1 MTLRSLLKIQ
11 RTPLS
16 AVTAVTP
23 PTRVLAVQPS
33 GGFGDTTTPKSS
45 PTFDVV
51 NGDLLV
57 LQAFSEDSTVTLGTP
72 TWDGTGTWTL
82 QQSVVVS
89 SYCTAYLFT
98 CPVTATATGRTIT
111 VTQTGGLTRMWSF
124 IASLWRNHGGL
135 GVTGKANVTGGL
147 PTLTLPV
154 GAGSAVVCGNS
165 DWAAVDGT
173 TRTWN
178 TVNGAAMTE
187 AVYFRSA
194 ANYTMYTGYSIDT
207 AGLLGGPETLGLVTP
222 GGQTYAILG
231 AEIKGT
237 VSSLVTGTLN
247 GTLPRLAAAI
257 SGTSTNSG
265 TLTAAAPLVTSTI
278 SEVTANTGTL
288 AASLPRATAALTGTA
303 TNPGTLTASTIRA
316 TSTLTGTST
325 DTGALTASV
334 PVVTAAITGASTNPA
349 TLSASAPL
357 VTASIADTTV
367 VTGTLSASL
376 PRVTTSLAGTQANT
390 GTFAATTPTPTA
402 ALAGASVNSG
412 TMAASIVRPTA
423 TIAGTMTNGATM
435 TTATVVPI
443 AALTGSSTNTA
454 ALTVSTPRLTMQASG
469 SVVNVGAL
477 VASTPAVTALL
488 SGTVTNGAM
497 LTVALPL
504 VTFATI
510 SAYLPLVDPDHMRI
524 VPTRN
529 GTRTVEA
536 RDPIRTVLAR
546 GATRTV
552 EARDGTRTITA
563 RPYVRRVP

>member
-23 PTRVLAVQPS
+23 PTRVLAVQPA

-154 GAGSAVVCGNS
+154 SAGSAVVCGNS

-207 AGLLGGPETLGLVTP
+207 AGLLGGPETLGLVAP
-222 GGQTYAILG
+222 AGQTYAIMG

-237 VSSLVTGTLN
+237 INAGSF
-247 GTLPRLAAAI
+247 
-257 SGTSTNSG
+257 SGTSTLPLAATTTSAGTLGKVTGAALAAAATIVAAGVVSMGTGSSLPVTTAITAAGSVSSG
-265 TLTAAAPLVTSTI
+265 LSTTASLASTATITAAGVVGTATGATLASTATLTAAGTVGRVAGSTF
-278 SEVTANTGTL
+278 T
-288 AASLPRATAALTGTA
+288 ATAALTAGGLIGASAGSSLGSAATLASAGTVGTSTGTTVPITVTFIATGTVTSGIGSGATLTSTASLTATGLIGRSTGGNLSSAATLTAAGRVGTA
-303 TNPGTLTASTIRA
+303 TSITSAITATVSA
-316 TSTLTGTST
+316 TGTVSQ
-325 DTGALTASV
+325 S
-334 PVVTAAITGASTNPA
+334 TGAS
-349 TLSASAPL
+349 L
-357 VTASIADTTV
+357 TT
-367 VTGTLSASL
+367 T
-376 PRVTTSLAGTQANT
+376 
-390 GTFAATTPTPTA
+390 
-402 ALAGASVNSG
+402 
-412 TMAASIVRPTA
+412 
-423 TIAGTMTNGATM
+423 
-435 TTATVVPI
+435 
-443 AALTGSSTNTA
+443 
-454 ALTVSTPRLTMQASG
+454 
-469 SVVNVGAL
+469 
-477 VASTPAVTALL
+477 
-488 SGTVTNGAM
+488 
-497 LTVALPL
+497 
-504 VTFATI
+504 ATI
-510 SAYLPLVDPDHMRI
+510 SATGAVGGVYEPLVDPDHMRI
-524 VPTRN
+524 VPARN
-529 GTRTVEA
+529 GTRAVVA
-536 RDPIRTVLAR
+536 RDYIRTVPAR